1 MVCKKI
7 LAYIP
12 FISFFFPLSLKNV
25 EKLEDQEKLNG
36 ASNENI
42 VSIENLGI
50 DMVLVVVL
58 IKISSFY

>member
-1 MVCKKI
+1 M
-7 LAYIP
+7 
-12 FISFFFPLSLKNV
+12 

-58 IKISSFY
+58 IQISSFY